1 MHQRIP
7 SILHIHPLT
16 IGSGMIVLKIKATGK
31 KTGAH
36 DEPAE
41 QSQILL
47 TLCTKFAIYD
57 IAKVA
62 TKGSRYDVEKATV
75 N

>member
-1 MHQRIP
+1 
-7 SILHIHPLT
+7 
-16 IGSGMIVLKIKATGK
+16 MIVLKIKATGK